1 MWTPGTSG
9 QHPLGEV
16 AAAIAAPS
24 PPREHARRAA
34 WQESMPPRPREP
46 GERDEP
52 GESGALG
59 EFGQPRSQDRRV
71 ELRSA
76 LPQEEFRWPAA
87 EASHAIWPLR

>member
-9 QHPLGEV
+9 QYPRGEV
-16 AAAIAAPS
+16 AATVATAS

-46 GERDEP
+46 DEAD
-52 GESGALG
+52 ELGALG

>member
-9 QHPLGEV
+9 QYPLGEV
-16 AAAIAAPS
+16 AATIASAS

-46 GERDEP
+46 EERDEP
-52 GESGALG
+52 GESGAL
-59 EFGQPRSQDRRV
+59 
-71 ELRSA
+71 
-76 LPQEEFRWPAA
+76 EFRWPAA